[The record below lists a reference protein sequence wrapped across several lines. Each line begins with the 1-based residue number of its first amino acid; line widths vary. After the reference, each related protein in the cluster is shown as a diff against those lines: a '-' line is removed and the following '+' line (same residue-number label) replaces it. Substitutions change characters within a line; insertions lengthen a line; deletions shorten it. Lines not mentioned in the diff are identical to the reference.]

1 MTIPQDILKSQFI
14 SLETYR
20 KNGQAMPTPV
30 WFVEKDGALYVK
42 TQIGA
47 GKAKRIKNNGTVRI
61 APCDVRGNVQGGW
74 ANAQARLLPITPEP
88 KDILSL
94 WTKKYGAMNV
104 MFEVRQKLK
113 RESPQVIEVR
123 LG

>member
-1 MTIPQDILKSQFI
+1 MTIPQDIQNSQFI

-94 WTKKYGAMNV
+94 WTKKYGAVTETTPNNP
-104 MFEVRQKLK
+104 KNK
-113 RESPQVIEVR
+113 P
-123 LG
+123 

>member
-1 MTIPQDILKSQFI
+1 MSIPQPIQNAQYI

-47 GKAKRIKNNGTVRI
+47 GKAKRIANNPSARI
-61 APCDVRGNVQGGW
+61 APCDVRGNVQGDW
-74 ANAQARLLPITPEP
+74 ANAQARLLPVSPEP
-88 KDILSL
+88 KELLSL
-94 WTKKYGAMNV
+94 WSKKYGLMNAV
-104 MFEVRQKLK
+104 FEVRQKLN
-113 RESPQVIEVR
+113 RISPQVIEIK
-123 LG
+123 LS

>member
-1 MTIPQDILKSQFI
+1 MTIPKDIQSAQFI

-47 GKAKRIKNNGTVRI
+47 GKAKRIANNGSVRI

-74 ANAQARLLPITPEP
+74 VNAQARLLPISPEP
-88 KDILSL
+88 KKLLGL
-94 WTKKYGAMNV
+94 WSKKYGLMNSV
-104 MFEVRQKLK
+104 FEVRQKLK
-113 RESPQVIEVR
+113 RISPQVIEIK

>member
-1 MTIPQDILKSQFI
+1 MTISQDIQKAQFI

-30 WFVEKDGALYVK
+30 WFVEKDGVLYVK

-47 GKAKRIKNNGTVRI
+47 GKAKRIKNNGNVRI

-74 ANAQARLLPITPEP
+74 ANAQARLLPIAPEP
-88 KDILSL
+88 KEILSL
-94 WTKKYGAMNV
+94 WTKKYGLMNTI
-104 MFEVRQKLK
+104 FEVRQKLK
-113 RESPQVIEVR
+113 RESPQVIEIR
-123 LG
+123 PG

>member
-1 MTIPQDILKSQFI
+1 MSIPQDIQNAQFI

-30 WFVEKDGALYVK
+30 WFVEKEGVLYVK

-47 GKAKRIKNNGTVRI
+47 GKAKRIKNNGAVRI
-61 APCDVRGNVQGGW
+61 APCDVRGNVQGEW
-74 ANAQARLLPITPEP
+74 VNAQAHLMPITPEP
-88 KDILSL
+88 KDLLGL

-113 RESPQVIEVR
+113 KVSPQVIEIK
-123 LG
+123 LS

>member
-1 MTIPQDILKSQFI
+1 MSIPQEIQKAQFI

-30 WFVEKDGALYVK
+30 WFVEKEGVLYVK

-47 GKAKRIKNNGTVRI
+47 GKAKRIKNNGAVHI

-74 ANAQARLLPITPEP
+74 VNAQAQLMPITPEP
-88 KDILSL
+88 KDLFGL
-94 WTKKYGAMNV
+94 WTKKYGVMN
-104 MFEVRQKLK
+104 MIFEVRQKLK
-113 RESPQVIEVR
+113 KVSPQVIEVK
-123 LG
+123 LS